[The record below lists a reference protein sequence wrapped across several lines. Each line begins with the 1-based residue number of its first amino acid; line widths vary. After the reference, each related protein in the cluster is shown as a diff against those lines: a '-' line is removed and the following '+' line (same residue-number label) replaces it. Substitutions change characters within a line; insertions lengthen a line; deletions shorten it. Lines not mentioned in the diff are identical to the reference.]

1 MKILFCALFD
11 LVEPMYEIAR
21 SLEKGGIDIYWQ
33 VSDKVRYQ
41 FLIEKKVHKSKIL
54 YLSNEAIESQS
65 INHELIKKIENKY
78 SLRLV

>member
-21 SLEKGGIDIYWQ
+21 SLEKGGIDVYWQ

-41 FLIEKKVHKSKIL
+41 FLIEKSK
-54 YLSNEAIESQS
+54 
-65 INHELIKKIENKY
+65 
-78 SLRLV
+78 